1 MNRKRKKSGFF
12 IKLGLLL
19 AILVAVFCGAYFA
32 IDKLLVPKYFKAYGI
47 ENMHDL
53 VSVVKTLYTDPKEK
67 EIIENGF
74 TPVDKSSAVNKLLE
88 IGFPESSTGG
98 EIDYAKVSDAIGF
111 DIKPGKY
118 TFTDRQVASIVDDML
133 NDGVLA
139 SKLPDL
145 EYINTMNI
153 KILDLIITPTLTSQ
167 SGGQYVYAKDKAD
180 IKLTFKFDT
189 STIKA
194 QMAKEMETPS
204 FLLDMV
210 IPKSIYLTCNYSL
223 RMNDQEEWVIFGDCA
238 VNGRDAEDSRI
249 LLNLLIDFI
258 FPEEDQM
265 TIDKL
270 TQVCGDIILQ
280 GIGLLG
286 DIEFQANIDGF
297 GSNGVILTME

>member
-153 KILDLIITPTLTSQ
+153 KILDFIITPTLTSQ